1 MTRLLAFVFVLLA
14 FAGSGRAQSLGEL
27 AEQEKAKKKDPKAKT
42 YTEEDLEKYKPP
54 PKPKASPT
62 PKPGALPPSRNVR
75 PKPTMA
81 PPSQGEGGSSSETE
95 RGQSETESG
104 DPALA
109 GSTLAGP
116 PRNEAEWRSRAKNLR
131 IALAEAEKKVAGLED
146 QLRIATLDMQPNPED
161 IMDPNRLQ
169 KLEARKAQLRVDIE
183 KAKADVE
190 KARQD
195 LAKLE
200 AEALAK
206 GVPGWVR
213 E

>member
-14 FAGSGRAQSLGEL
+14 LCWPARAQSLGEL
-27 AEQEKAKKKDPKAKT
+27 AEQEKAKKKNPKAKT
-42 YTEEDLEKYKPP
+42 YTEDDLEKYKPP
-54 PKPKASPT
+54 PKPQASPT
-62 PKPGALPPSRNVR
+62 PAPGALPPGRAR
-75 PKPTMA
+75 PKRTIP
-81 PPSQGEGGSSSETE
+81 PPSQGEGAREAGSEGADPE
-95 RGQSETESG
+95 PG
-104 DPALA
+104 DPTSVPGA
-109 GSTLAGP
+109 
-116 PRNEAEWRSRAKNLR
+116 PRNEAEWRARAKNLR

>member
-1 MTRLLAFVFVLLA
+1 MMRLLAFVFVL
-14 FAGSGRAQSLGEL
+14 FALCWPARAQSLGEL

-42 YTEEDLEKYKPP
+42 YTEDDLEKYKPP
-54 PKPKASPT
+54 PKPQASPT
-62 PKPGALPPSRNVR
+62 PAPRALPPGRVR
-75 PKPTMA
+75 PKPTIA
-81 PPSQGEGGSSSETE
+81 PPSQGEGAREAGSE
-95 RGQSETESG
+95 GAQSEPGSG
-104 DPALA
+104 DPTTVPGA
-109 GSTLAGP
+109 
-116 PRNEAEWRSRAKNLR
+116 PRNEAEWRARAKNLR
-131 IALAEAEKKVAGLED
+131 IALSEAEKKVAGLED

-195 LAKLE
+195 LARLE

>member
-14 FAGSGRAQSLGEL
+14 FAGPGRAQSLGEL

-42 YTEEDLEKYKPP
+42 YTEDDLKKYKPP
-54 PKPKASPT
+54 PKPQASPT
-62 PKPGALPPSRNVR
+62 PAPGALPPSRVVR
-75 PKPTMA
+75 PKPTIA
-81 PPSQGEGGSSSETE
+81 PPSQGEGAKEAGSE
-95 RGQSETESG
+95 GVQSEPEPG
-104 DPALA
+104 DPTSAP
-109 GSTLAGP
+109 GT
-116 PRNEAEWRSRAKNLR
+116 PRNEAEWRARAKNLR